1 MPLPLPLPCKGPHGA
16 PLTLYVFLCKADS
29 IDIRCRLPLMR
40 RNRMWLL
47 FGRPAQTLVD
57 RRRYS
62 DVHTEWGKYAH
73 TGVDTQAL
81 CMGGPSIC
89 WPGGGAWQQLC
100 LTFCVYLLFSRNQQ
114 ICGWLR
120 RCAVRHVPGRPLWR
134 SVTRRHGC
142 GLMLNVVCCG
152 LLLWCRWLRTSY
164 LFTVMYTFV
173 WFWTVVHF
181 DSVEASRMSVTVT
194 FRSHV

>member
-89 WPGGGAWQQLC
+89 WPGGGRGNSCAWHFVFIYCSPGTSKFADDCAAVQSVMCLVDRCDVPWRDVMAAGLC
-100 LTFCVYLLFSRNQQ
+100 WMLFVADCYCGVGDCELLTY
-114 ICGWLR
+114 
-120 RCAVRHVPGRPLWR
+120 
-134 SVTRRHGC
+134 
-142 GLMLNVVCCG
+142 
-152 LLLWCRWLRTSY
+152 LLWCIR
-164 LFTVMYTFV
+164 LFGFEL
-173 WFWTVVHF
+173 WFILIV
-181 DSVEASRMSVTVT
+181 
-194 FRSHV
+194 